1 MTEKIR
7 LENDLFLREIV
18 VGPEGV
24 YTSSIFNKVT
34 GREYN
39 QRQENSEF
47 QFSVNDDQF
56 VSYSK
61 PEIHILDGSKVE
73 VPQMLQYTG
82 YEFTGSQKNSR
93 ILKISMHCGKYNF
106 ALRVCYEIYSDL
118 PGCAKWLEID
128 CLGEEIHLHRMFFE
142 QISACPGK
150 FSDSDFY
157 TRQGQVSAAPMFAS
171 CGEDDIIQLHN
182 SELDE
187 GFYLGN
193 SACGPLRYFMVYP
206 HWGTGI
212 SCGYSMSGADF
223 NTFLKR
229 GDKFV
234 SDKASLCLYQ
244 GEKENPVGANLFRE
258 MVRRDLPEC
267 PDNGK
272 VMYCTWLPFL
282 KDINESLLLELVDRA
297 SALGFYHFVVD
308 DGWFVDGDWKVD
320 PEKFPDGLE
329 VIADKVHAAGMKFG
343 LWLNIGNDYGQQGS
357 RKEDN
362 ATDFHNEVKG
372 FGFST
377 RGLKTRCFASKHRDL
392 IGDKLI
398 ELAGRYGVDY
408 FKLDFS
414 NILSPYGMMSYGCHS
429 CGHEYHRDY
438 SDSVY
443 EQYQSMLV
451 MRNNIKKSFPELM
464 IDFSF
469 EVFGTERPS
478 IAALRYS
485 ELHHASNMNT
495 LRSEFMCADRL
506 RRTLYEY
513 GRLLPNE
520 RLLGSLIC
528 LQNNSDVEHML
539 TAFAGTPLVAGDLRT
554 ISDEN
559 LEKLRSIVSKLNS
572 IVEESPMT
580 EYELLN
586 VKKAGERKKWDGFAR
601 YSVKGNGIIC
611 LFRNDYD
618 GTKVKF
624 ALKSLP
630 EREYILKDLVDGQD
644 IMKCTADELRA
655 GITIEWPSDSTYIGI
670 LLV

>member
-1 MTEKIR
+1 MTERIR
-7 LENDLFLREIV
+7 LENDLFLRELV
-18 VGPEGV
+18 VGEGGV
-24 YTSSIFNKVT
+24 YTSSIYNKVS
-34 GREYN
+34 GHEYN
-39 QRQENSEF
+39 QRQEYSEF
-47 QFSVNDDQF
+47 QFCANGDQF

-73 VPQMLQYTG
+73 VPQMLKYTG
-82 YEFTGSQKNSR
+82 YEFTDGEKGSR
-93 ILKISMHCGKYNF
+93 ILKVIMHCEKYDF
-106 ALRVCYEIYSDL
+106 VLRVCYEIYHDL
-118 PGCAKWLEID
+118 PGCGKWLEID

-142 QISACPGK
+142 QLNACPGK
-150 FSDSDFY
+150 FADSDFY
-157 TRQGQVSAAPMFAS
+157 TRQGQVAVAPMFAS

-182 SELDE
+182 SELEE

-212 SCGYSMSGADF
+212 SCGYGMSGADF
-223 NTFLKR
+223 NTFLRK

-244 GEKENPVGANLFRE
+244 GERGNPAATNIFRE
-258 MVRRDLPEC
+258 MIRRDLPEC

-282 KDINESLLLELVDRA
+282 KNINESLLLELVDRA

-320 PEKFPDGLE
+320 PEKFPNGLE
-329 VIADKVHAAGMKFG
+329 IIADKVHAAGMKFG

-357 RKEDN
+357 REEDN
-362 ATDFHNEVKG
+362 ATDFHDEVKG

-392 IGDKLI
+392 IGKKLVD
-398 ELAGRYGVDY
+398 LAERYGVDY

-414 NILSPYGMMSYGCHS
+414 NILSPYGMMPYGCHS

-443 EQYQSMLV
+443 EQYQSMLA
-451 MRNNIKKSFPELM
+451 MRNYIKKSFPELM

-495 LRSEFMCADRL
+495 LRPEFMCADRL

-513 GRLLPNE
+513 VNLLPNE

-528 LQNNSDVEHML
+528 LQNDSDVEHML
-539 TAFAGTPLVAGDLRT
+539 TAFTGTPLVAGDLRK
-554 ISDEN
+554 ISDDNFGKLKNIVKN
-559 LEKLRSIVSKLNS
+559 LNDLVNK
-572 IVEESPMT
+572 SPLT
-580 EYELLN
+580 EYELLG
-586 VKKAGERKKWDGFAR
+586 VKNAGERETWDGFTR
-601 YSVKGNGIIC
+601 YSAEGIGIIC
-611 LFRNDYD
+611 LFRNDYKD
-618 GTKVKF
+618 LKVKF
-624 ALKSLP
+624 SLKSLP
-630 EREYILKDLVDGQD
+630 ERKYTLKNIVNGQELMQCSAGDLRD
-644 IMKCTADELRA
+644 
-655 GITIEWPSDSTYIGI
+655 GITIEWAPDSSCLGI
-670 LLV
+670 ILS